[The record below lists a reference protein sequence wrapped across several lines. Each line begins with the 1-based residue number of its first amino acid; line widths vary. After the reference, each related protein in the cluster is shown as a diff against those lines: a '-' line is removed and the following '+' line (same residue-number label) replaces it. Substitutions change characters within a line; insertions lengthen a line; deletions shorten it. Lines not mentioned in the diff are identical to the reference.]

1 MLWCMVNKTS
11 SSCFM
16 DFGTLISKSTR
27 SFETLGHHPATQRD
41 TLEERTIRFCYSTQL
56 FTSSSQI
63 IFCLR
68 SSNDVPR
75 WRDVTFHLKTSD
87 ELHNL
92 TKATVFKRYMLKL
105 RRRFSQTLILSKKY
119 MFVNSVS
126 WTQPFTVWDLTL
138 WQANEYRTN
147 CLTAENVYLQSFRVA
162 RFLRIVRSVSYNNTR
177 CSDGIRMASA
187 DYTQRPRNVYHKQRG
202 V

>member
-1 MLWCMVNKTS
+1 MLWCTVNKTL
-11 SSCFM
+11 SSCSW
-16 DFGTLISKSTR
+16 TSEPWYRSLRVPSKR
-27 SFETLGHHPATQRD
+27 SATQRD
-41 TLEERTIRFCYSTQL
+41 TLEERTVRFCYSTQL

-63 IFCLR
+63 MFCLR
-68 SSNDVPR
+68 SSNQVPR
-75 WRDVTFHLKTSD
+75 WRDVTFHLRTSD
-87 ELHNL
+87 QLHNL
-92 TKATVFKRYMLKL
+92 TKATVFIRYMLKL
-105 RRRFSQTLILSKKY
+105 RRRLSQTLVLPNKD

-147 CLTAENVYLQSFRVA
+147 CLTAENVYLQSFRMA

-177 CSDGIRMASA
+177 CSNGIRMASA
-187 DYTQRPRNVYHKQRG
+187 DDTQRPRNVSHKQRG